1 HTYKDFLNTY
11 NAARRVGFNN
21 INVDLMIGIPTQT
34 LEDVGESIAEIIK
47 LSPEHVSTYSLIIEE
62 GTPFYDKLAN
72 NEISLPNEDIERQMY
87 WLVKEKLEEAGYM
100 HYEISNFAKKGYESK
115 HNLACWNQEEYIGA

>member
-1 HTYKDFLNTY
+1 
-11 NAARRVGFNN
+11 
-21 INVDLMIGIPTQT
+21 MIGIPTQT

-72 NEISLPNEDIERQMY
+72 NEIPLPNEDIERQMY
-87 WLVKEKLEEAGYM
+87 WLVKK
-100 HYEISNFAKKGYESK
+100 NWKKRDICTMRFLILRK
-115 HNLACWNQEEYIGA
+115 RV